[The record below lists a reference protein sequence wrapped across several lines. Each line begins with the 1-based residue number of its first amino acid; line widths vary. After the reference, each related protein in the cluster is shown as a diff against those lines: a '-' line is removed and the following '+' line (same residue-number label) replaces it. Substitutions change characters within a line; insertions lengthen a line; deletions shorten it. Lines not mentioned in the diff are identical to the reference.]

1 VHGELTRLGVRCSR
15 KRVARLMR
23 AAGLVGVH
31 ARRRWR
37 KGRPGDAHAPDL
49 VQRNFDPTGPDQL
62 WAADVT
68 QFHTGEGWLYV
79 AAVIDLWSRR
89 VIGWSTANS
98 ATTELVS
105 QALVMAATRRA
116 PHRRPIHHSD
126 RGAAYTSLAF
136 SQRITELELHQSLG
150 KTGDCYD
157 NAAVEAFFATLKREL
172 AWIHHAV
179 RWQTK
184 DRLRSALF
192 DYIEDFYNP

>member
-1 VHGELTRLGVRCSR
+1 MKSS
-15 KRVARLMR
+15 
-23 AAGLVGVH
+23 GLVGVH

-37 KGRPGDAHAPDL
+37 RGRPGDAHAPDL
-49 VQRNFDPTGPDQL
+49 VKRDFNPTGPDQL

-68 QFHTGEGWLYV
+68 QFYTGEGWLYL

-89 VIGWSTANS
+89 VIGWSIGNS
-98 ATTELVS
+98 ATSELVS
-105 QALVMAATRRA
+105 QALVMGATRRA
-116 PHRRPIHHSD
+116 PKLQAIHHSD

-136 SQRITELELHQSLG
+136 SQRVTELELAQSFG

-172 AWIHHAV
+172 AWIYGTE

-184 DRLRSALF
+184 DQLRTALF
-192 DYIEDFYNP
+192 EFIEDFYNPQRIQQRLGHRSPIEFEEAVS